1 MKTELQ
7 VIADLIATS
16 PNYALTAEAIA
27 DTCAALLEVNPD
39 IEASFIDEY
48 ITAENNKRGIELPY
62 SLNYRNKLREV
73 TNHIKSLVFAAMIE
87 RIEETGEVL
96 IPDNGDNEGKPF
108 FSDEIV
114 SKYGIQAGGHAYV
127 SEYDFA
133 SIEIMPRGNL
143 SHLFEKNDCDMM
155 WFKIIFNA
163 YEDEYT
169 LQIADIK
176 DVKPLFRKVQIAGY
190 GYPGLSEIEGLL
202 KDIKQAGNS
211 HLLKHILKYSK

>member
-7 VIADLIATS
+7 VIADLIATT
-16 PNYALTAEAIA
+16 PNYALTAVAIA

-39 IEASFIDEY
+39 MEASFIDEY
-48 ITAENNKRGIELPY
+48 ITSENNKRGIELPY

-114 SKYGIQAGGHAYV
+114 AKY
-127 SEYDFA
+127 
-133 SIEIMPRGNL
+133 EIMPRGNL

-155 WFKIIFNA
+155 WFKVIFNA

-202 KDIKQAGNS
+202 ADIKKVGNP